1 MAVNNVC
8 RISELAKKLG
18 VPSRELIK
26 KLGKKDKTASS
37 GLTKA
42 DVDKLTKD
50 FSSAKKKKEP
60 FANECRISELAK
72 KLGIPSKELI
82 KKLGKKGKTASSG
95 LTTADV
101 EKLTKA
107 FSTAKKAVSKKK
119 VTKTKAKTKAKKPV
133 AKESAKAP
141 VTKKTGEQAI
151 TDKARKK
158 RSRSK
163 YETFIHIFSKEMGV
177 DSKTFIDK
185 IKTLGITGKKANS
198 GLTAD
203 EVSKIKAE
211 FLGPKPKHKKDE
223 AREDE
228 QKKIHPD
235 EAQAEEVP
243 EAAPVAPRKTIKI
256 DITTTVGSLAEKLD
270 MSAVALIKKLIK
282 QGIITTINQRLDI
295 ETASLIIQEEGC
307 EPEVVDIYRDE
318 IKKSDDRD
326 MSRAVPR
333 PPVITVMGHVDHGK
347 TSLLDYI
354 RKSHVAQ
361 KEFGNITQHIGAYQ
375 IKHGEHSM
383 TFLDTPGHE
392 AFTAMRMRGTQVT
405 DVVVLVVAADDG
417 IMPQTRE
424 AISHAKLGGVPV
436 IVAVNKMD
444 LPAANLENTK
454 QQLAN
459 ENLLPEDWGGKTIV
473 VPISAKTGDGVKDL
487 LDMIQLQTEMMDLK
501 ADQQCRARGVV
512 LEAALDSRRGPV
524 ATVLITDGIL
534 KVGESFISGFAG
546 GKVRAIHLESG
557 GNVRDVF
564 PGTPVEIMGFSA
576 LPEVGDEFSVI
587 SNAGLSREML
597 SSRKKIKDDMK
608 FSAQPLSGGGDDAQ
622 SVKIILKSDVQGSL
636 EAIKDS
642 LAKLDNTEVRLQI
655 VHAACG
661 GINQSD
667 ILLAQASGSII
678 IGFNVKG
685 SDKVESDAQEKCV
698 EIRIYT
704 VIYKLLEDLKKA
716 LEGKLTPVYNEAPIG
731 RAEVL
736 KTYTISKIGTVAGCV
751 VTKGKLKQNARV
763 RLVRDDKII
772 YTGGLATLRRFKDD
786 AAEVIEGMECG
797 ITLEKYNDLKPA
809 DVIDA
814 YELEKIARVLG
825 DAKE

>member
-1 MAVNNVC
+1 MAAKYEC

-18 VPSRELIK
+18 VPSKELIK

-37 GLTKA
+37 GLTKS
-42 DVDKLTKD
+42 DVEKLKKAFAVPKKTKAPAAKTKKA
-50 FSSAKKKKEP
+50 SAVKPVKSKAAKPVAKKDVTKKTVSKKKKEIREAEVKAP
-60 FANECRISELAK
+60 EAEK
-72 KLGIPSKELI
+72 P
-82 KKLGKKGKTASSG
+82 
-95 LTTADV
+95 V
-101 EKLTKA
+101 EKEAPKA
-107 FSTAKKAVSKKK
+107 PAPQVTPKLKVRRGVTEEAAAPAVSE
-119 VTKTKAKTKAKKPV
+119 KA
-133 AKESAKAP
+133 
-141 VTKKTGEQAI
+141 Q
-151 TDKARKK
+151 RKRK
-158 RSRSK
+158 RSK
-163 YETFIHIFSKEMGV
+163 YETFIHIFSREMGC
-177 DSKTFIDK
+177 DSKTFIEK
-185 IKTLGITGKKANS
+185 IKTLGITDKKPAS
-198 GLTAD
+198 GLTPE
-203 EVSKIKAE
+203 EVSKIKAA
-211 FLGPKPKHKKDE
+211 FLGPRKPSPKKEEMHEE
-223 AREDE
+223 ALKEIPVE
-228 QKKIHPD
+228 KAPP
-235 EAQAEEVP
+235 AEEP
-243 EAAPVAPRKTIKI
+243 AAPAAPRETVKI
-256 DITTTVGSLAEKLD
+256 DITTTVGSLAEKLG

-295 ETASLIIQEEGC
+295 ETASLIIQEEGF
-307 EPEVVDIYRDE
+307 EPEIVDIYKDE
-318 IKKSDDRD
+318 IEKSDDRD
-326 MSRAVPR
+326 MSHAVAR

-354 RKSHVAQ
+354 RKSHVVQ

-375 IKHGEHSM
+375 IKHGDYDM

-417 IMPQTRE
+417 VMPQTRE
-424 AISHAKLGGVPV
+424 AISHAKLGGVPI

-444 LPAANLENTK
+444 LPAANLENAK
-454 QQLAN
+454 QQLAR

-473 VPISAKTGDGVKDL
+473 VPISAKTGEGVQDL

-501 ADQQCRARGVV
+501 ADRICRARGVI
-512 LEAALDSRRGPV
+512 LEAALDSRRGPI
-524 ATVLITDGIL
+524 ATVLITDGTL

-546 GKVRAIHLESG
+546 GKVRAMHLEGG

-576 LPEVGDEFSVI
+576 VPEVGDEFSVI
-587 SNAGLSREML
+587 SNAGLFRDIL

-608 FSAQPLSGGGDDAQ
+608 FSAQALSGAVGDEDKT
-622 SVKIILKSDVQGSL
+622 VKIILKSDVQGSL

-642 LAKLDNTEVRLQI
+642 LSKMASTEVRLQL

-667 ILLAQASGSII
+667 ILLAQASGSVV

-685 SDKVESDAQEKCV
+685 TDKVESDAQEKGV

-736 KTYTISKIGTVAGCV
+736 KIYNISRIGTVAGCI
-751 VTKGKLKQNARV
+751 VTKGKLKQKARV

-772 YTGGLATLRRFKDD
+772 YTGSLATLRRFKDD
-786 AAEVIEGMECG
+786 AAEVMEGMECG
-797 ITLEKYNDLKPA
+797 ITLENYNDLKPA

-814 YELEKIARVLG
+814 YELEKIARVLE
-825 DAKE
+825 DTREE

>member
-1 MAVNNVC
+1 MAVKNEC

-42 DVDKLTKD
+42 EVEKIKKAFSSDKKKKSSTALSVKTKKTAPVK
-50 FSSAKKKKEP
+50 SAKSKVAKSKAAKTVAAAKVKPAKPVLKKAAPKKSVSAKKKE
-60 FANECRISELAK
+60 
-72 KLGIPSKELI
+72 I
-82 KKLGKKGKTASSG
+82 KKTKVSVPKTP
-95 LTTADV
+95 TETA
-101 EKLTKA
+101 EKA
-107 FSTAKKAVSKKK
+107 
-119 VTKTKAKTKAKKPV
+119 
-133 AKESAKAP
+133 AP
-141 VTKKTGEQAI
+141 EN
-151 TDKARKK
+151 ARKK
-158 RSRSK
+158 RTRSK
-163 YETFIHIFSKEMGV
+163 YETFVHIFSKELGC

-203 EVSKIKAE
+203 EVSIIKAE
-211 FLGPKPKHKKDE
+211 FLGPKPSHKKDGVQ
-223 AREDE
+223 ADE
-228 QKKIHPD
+228 QKKIPSE
-235 EAQAEEVP
+235 EAAPEEVP
-243 EAAPVAPRKTIKI
+243 EAEPVAPRKTIKI

-375 IKHGEHSM
+375 IMHGEHSM

-444 LPAANLENTK
+444 LPAANLENAK

-473 VPISAKTGDGVKDL
+473 VPISAKTGEGVSDL
-487 LDMIQLQTEMMDLK
+487 LDMIQLQIEMMDLK

-608 FSAQPLSGGGDDAQ
+608 FSAQPLSGGGGDDAQ

-642 LAKLDNTEVRLQI
+642 LAKLDSTEVRLQI

-772 YTGGLATLRRFKDD
+772 YTGSLATLRRFKDD

>member
-1 MAVNNVC
+1 MAVNNEC

-37 GLTKA
+37 GLVKA
-42 DVDKLTKD
+42 EVEKLKKA
-50 FSSAKKKKEP
+50 FSGGKKKKSS
-60 FANECRISELAK
+60 ANECRISELAK

-82 KKLGKKGKTASSG
+82 KKLGKKDKTASSG
-95 LTTADV
+95 LTKADI

-119 VTKTKAKTKAKKPV
+119 ITKTKAKTKAEKP
-133 AKESAKAP
+133 A
-141 VTKKTGEQAI
+141 EQAVPE
-151 TDKARKK
+151 KARKK
-158 RSRSK
+158 RTRSK
-163 YETFIHIFSKEMGV
+163 YETFIHIFSKELGC
-177 DSKTFIDK
+177 DSRTFIDK

-203 EVSKIKAE
+203 EVGIIKAE
-211 FLGPKPKHKKDE
+211 FLGPKRKHKKDE
-223 AREDE
+223 AQKDE
-228 QKKIHPD
+228 QKKIPPE
-235 EAQAEEVP
+235 EAAPEEVP
-243 EAAPVAPRKTIKI
+243 QPAPVAPRKTIKI

-326 MSRAVPR
+326 MSRAVTR

-361 KEFGNITQHIGAYQ
+361 KEFGNITQHMGAYQ
-375 IKHGEHSM
+375 IKHGEYNM

-473 VPISAKTGDGVKDL
+473 VPISAKTGDGVKEL

-501 ADQQCRARGVV
+501 ADQKCRARGVV

-534 KVGESFISGFAG
+534 KVGESFISGFSG
-546 GKVRAIHLESG
+546 GKVRAIHLEGG

-587 SNAGLSREML
+587 SNAVLSREIL

-608 FSAQPLSGGGDDAQ
+608 FSAQPLSGGGGDDSQ
-622 SVKIILKSDVQGSL
+622 SIKIILKSDVQGSL

-642 LAKLDNTEVRLQI
+642 LAKLDSTEVRLQI

-667 ILLAQASGSII
+667 ILLAQASGSIV

-736 KTYTISKIGTVAGCV
+736 KTYNISKIGTVAGCV

-786 AAEVIEGMECG
+786 AAEVMEGMECG